1 MSRYLMTHSLLSSW
15 LYAIKE
21 DPFEDVTTERDHFAE
36 FMDVLNRVPTP
47 TTEAMQDGL
56 DFEKL
61 VTDIATGRFV
71 PEFETDGTVNKSSY
85 GNGELMGYD
94 KYPRWYDAACKVA
107 GVVRGGQF
115 QFKARKYVTVNGID
129 FLLFGKLD
137 VLKAC
142 DIDDIKFS
150 KSYDR
155 GKYFGSTQH
164 PMYFELIP
172 EARRFSYL
180 ISNGTDV
187 WTETY
192 IREETRSIYPFIGDF
207 ADWLH
212 DNGLFQIYAE
222 KWEALH

>member
-1 MSRYLMTHSLLSSW
+1 MSRYLLTHSLLSSW
-15 LYAIKE
+15 LHGIKE
-21 DPFEDVTTERDHFAE
+21 NPFEDATTERDAYSE
-36 FMDVLNRVPTP
+36 FLDYLNKVETP
-47 TTEAMQDGL
+47 PTEAMLNGME
-56 DFEKL
+56 FEKL

-137 VLKAC
+137 VLKAG

-164 PMYFELIP
+164 PMYLELVP
-172 EARRFSYL
+172 EARRFNYL
-180 ISNGTDV
+180 VSNGTDV

-192 IREETRSIYPFIGDF
+192 TREETPDIYPIISDFVDWITEQGLISIYK
-207 ADWLH
+207 
-212 DNGLFQIYAE
+212 E
-222 KWEALH
+222 KWEAK